1 MEKIKQFMKENY
13 LFGNEKFK
21 IFKIN
26 NFNESKILEK
36 HFGSKWFEEKEWYD
50 YNHLFKNGLIKN
62 FFALFI
68 DNKTNSVNLIEI
80 GGLYNVFTKEYD
92 ELECAFWNKK
102 SMIRPWNVPKKRIY
116 LKNNNCELKEI
127 YNYYIEKFNN
137 YNNMEGTINNKDF
150 NILYIE
156 DILKYGKD
164 KKVLIDTRDLNV
176 IFLRLKNYRKFKNI
190 NNLNLDI
197 NNFNF
202 IGNPS
207 NIIIKFIHSGKFI
220 FNNCTFNLKNEKFKF
235 KELDLN
241 DNVILNNSK
250 VFN

>member
-1 MEKIKQFMKENY
+1 MKTIEQFMNENY

-26 NFNESKILEK
+26 NFNESKFLEK
-36 HFGSKWFEEKEWYD
+36 HFGSKWFEEEEWYND
-50 YNHLFKNGLIKN
+50 NHLKNGLIKN

-68 DNKTNSVNLIEI
+68 DNKTNDVNLVEI

-92 ELECAFWNKK
+92 ELELTFWTKK
-102 SMIRPWNVPKKRIY
+102 SMIRPWNSPKKRVY
-116 LKNNNCELKEI
+116 LNKDCELKEV

-137 YNNMEGTINNKDF
+137 YNKIEGINKNF
-150 NILYIE
+150 NDLYIE
-156 DILKYGKD
+156 DIIQYGKD
-164 KKVLIDTRDLNV
+164 KKVLIDTKGLNV
-176 IFLRLKNYRKFKNI
+176 IFLRLKNYKKFKNI
-190 NNLNLDI
+190 NNLNFDI

-207 NIIIKFIHSGKFI
+207 NITISFCHSGKFN

-235 KELDLN
+235 KELYLN
-241 DNVILNNSK
+241 DCVNLNDSKILN
-250 VFN
+250 